1 MKKNAIR
8 YALLLAACALSLTAC
23 MNSAG
28 QPEAVEPT
36 PFAMQ
41 TAGATGEAVAPNGV
55 VNTANPT
62 VTSAPAQQG
71 AASTTFDWT
80 ANVGE
85 IENRINQISEI
96 AESRVVVNGDTA
108 LVAVKFASGYQGE
121 LTERIREMVAAVIM
135 EADPSIQTVA
145 VTAEESDV
153 QTVGSIA
160 DRIASGTG
168 VEELVDEIE
177 KIVRNATT
185 MR

>member
-1 MKKNAIR
+1 MKKNAFWV
-8 YALLLAACALSLTAC
+8 ALILVACAVSLTAC
-23 MNSAG
+23 MNSTG
-28 QPEAVEPT
+28 EPEAVDPT

-41 TAGATGEAVAPNGV
+41 TAGATGSINGV
-55 VNTANPT
+55 SATGDPMT
-62 VTSAPAQQG
+62 QTSAPAQQG

-80 ANVGE
+80 SNVGE

-96 AESRVVVNGDTA
+96 SESRVVVNRDTA
-108 LVAVKFASGYQGE
+108 LVAVKFASSYQGE

-135 EADPSIQTVA
+135 EADPSIKTVA
-145 VTAEESDV
+145 VTAEDSDV

-160 DRIASGTG
+160 DRIATGTG
-168 VEELVDEIE
+168 IEELAEEIE

>member
-1 MKKNAIR
+1 MKKNAFW
-8 YALLLAACALSLTAC
+8 YALILVACAVSLTAC
-23 MNSAG
+23 MNSTG
-28 QPEAVEPT
+28 EPEAIDPT
-36 PFAMQ
+36 PFDMQ
-41 TAGATGEAVAPNGV
+41 TAEVTNAATNDPMTE
-55 VNTANPT
+55 TA
-62 VTSAPAQQG
+62 APAQQG

-80 ANVGE
+80 SNVGE

-96 AESRVVVNGDTA
+96 SESRVVVNEDTA
-108 LVAVKFASGYQGE
+108 LVAVKFASSYQGE

-135 EADPSIQTVA
+135 EADPSIKTVA

-160 DRIASGTG
+160 DRIATGTG
-168 VEELVDEIE
+168 IEELAEEIE